1 LIKAYTYI
9 IIPAKN
15 EATRI
20 GQVLHSL
27 KDLGYQNVVVIDDG
41 STDNTAEVA
50 KGFGAFVI
58 QHPINMGPGA
68 ATQTGISYSLDQGAE
83 YLVTIDA
90 DTQHFPK
97 DIQRMLDTIIE
108 KNVEV
113 VIGSRFL
120 EQNNIPL
127 TRIFYNKIANVVS
140 FMATGI
146 YLSDSQSG
154 MKAFTAD
161 FCSKAKLYHNGFEFC
176 VEIIR
181 NISDLNVRYTEVPID
196 VQYTHETLQKGQNL
210 WVGFRMLG
218 RIFKM
223 F

>member
-27 KDLGYQNVVVIDDG
+27 KDLGYQHIVVIDDG

-68 ATQTGISYSLDQGAE
+68 ATQTGISFALAQGAE

-90 DTQHFPK
+90 DTQHYPK
-97 DIQRMLDTIIE
+97 DIQHMLDTIIE
-108 KNVEV
+108 QNVEV

-120 EQNNIPL
+120 EKNNIPL
-127 TRIFYNKIANVVS
+127 TRVFYNKIANVVT
-140 FMATGI
+140 FMATGV

-154 MKAFTAD
+154 MKAFTAE
-161 FCSKAKLYHNGFEFC
+161 FCKKSKLYHNGFEFC
-176 VEIIR
+176 VEIVR
-181 NISDLNVRYTEVPID
+181 NISDLKVKYVEVPID

>member
-1 LIKAYTYI
+1 MIKAYTYI

-27 KDLGYQNVVVIDDG
+27 KDLGYQHIVVIDDG

-68 ATQTGISYSLDQGAE
+68 TTQTGISFALAQGAE

-90 DTQHFPK
+90 DTQHYPK
-97 DIQRMLDTIIE
+97 DIQHMLDTIIE
-108 KNVEV
+108 QNVEV

-120 EQNNIPL
+120 EKNNIPL
-127 TRIFYNKIANVVS
+127 TRVFYNKIANVVT
-140 FMATGI
+140 FMATGV

-154 MKAFTAD
+154 MKAFTAE
-161 FCSKAKLYHNGFEFC
+161 FCKKSKLYHNGFEFC
-176 VEIIR
+176 VEIVR
-181 NISDLNVRYTEVPID
+181 NISDLKVKYVEVPID